1 MLLHKTIVSGA
12 DSPPLTMTR
21 LRMLTMI
28 YINTDSNNTRTTL
41 LILATT
47 EIAYS
52 KPCVASFWNKIGH
65 SSVKKT
71 TLVLFFWHKRKV
83 FLQMTLKGSLTSR
96 KNCTAKNHSFLWLGI
111 PSLRK
116 MESLARTTAKAVTTP
131 ENDDLIGGMRTNT
144 RAAPTA
150 HTLVQLFDV
159 VHLQCALFSAMKK
172 R

>member
-1 MLLHKTIVSGA
+1 
-12 DSPPLTMTR
+12 MTR

-71 TLVLFFWHKRKV
+71 TLVLFFGRNGKFSYKWLWKVWHQERIA
-83 FLQMTLKGSLTSR
+83 QQQITR
-96 KNCTAKNHSFLWLGI
+96 SFGMACPPFEKW
-111 PSLRK
+111 RA
-116 MESLARTTAKAVTTP
+116 LARTTARAVTTP
-131 ENDDLIGGMRTNT
+131 ENNDLIGRMRTNT

-159 VHLQCALFSAMKK
+159 VHLQCALCSAIKDARKK

>member
-12 DSPPLTMTR
+12 DSPPITMTR

-28 YINTDSNNTRTTL
+28 YTNTDSNNTRTTL

-71 TLVLFFWHKRKV
+71 TLVLFFWQKRKV
-83 FLQMTLKGSLTSR
+83 LFQMTLKGLTPR
-96 KNCTAKNHSFLWLGI
+96 KNCTATNHSFLWLGI

-116 MESLARTTAKAVTTP
+116 ITLARTTAKAVTTP
-131 ENDDLIGGMRTNT
+131 ENNDLIGGMRTNT